1 MPVIRDLVEEYEAR
15 QSLEARFAKD
25 ADKLECLIQAR
36 EYQAQGHEDVPPLD
50 RNLAAALRSLRPAT
64 RRGLSAGTTATVVE
78 GLRGVVST
86 ADQGCGPAVYR
97 GPLERSASTRLI
109 GARGSTQGLIPRSF
123 QVLVTTFSS
132 ICRSLLR
139 AAVRPSSAGQPARR
153 CKGGFIN
160 GRSMPRRSARW
171 RACRASQQEE
181 RPSQRAGWAVE
192 GTGGGPQQ
200 ARAGGRGRPRVPGVR
215 VTSTPRR
222 SASRPAACP

>member
-1 MPVIRDLVEEYEAR
+1 MTADQVADFPADAGQAVRDLVEEYEAR
-15 QSLEARFAKD
+15 QSLEARLAKD

-36 EYQAQGHEDVPPLD
+36 EYQAQGHEDVPPWIETS
-50 RNLAAALRSLRPAT
+50 AAALQVRFGPSA

-132 ICRSLLR
+132 TSRPALR
-139 AAVRPSSAGQPARR
+139 AAACGRRPRPANQPVGVKVVSPTVRACRADQRAGV
-153 CKGGFIN
+153 
-160 GRSMPRRSARW
+160 
-171 RACRASQQEE
+171 ACRASQQE

-200 ARAGGRGRPRVPGVR
+200 ARAGGRGRPCGYR
-215 VTSTPRR
+215 
-222 SASRPAACP
+222 ACG